1 MSRVTCHV
9 SHVTCNISHD
19 QCIFFQ
25 RGELVGGASRWR
37 VCYQGGLPR
46 LVVADG
52 QSKELEVNSAVWW
65 MTRSVGV
72 GSVGVGILRS
82 SDAVW
87 QMVGA
92 EPVATA
98 RGVMEGEI
106 KVIWPFSPLF
116 IFRNTL

>member
-1 MSRVTCHV
+1 
-9 SHVTCNISHD
+9 
-19 QCIFFQ
+19 
-25 RGELVGGASRWR
+25 
-37 VCYQGGLPR
+37 
-46 LVVADG
+46 
-52 QSKELEVNSAVWW
+52 

-72 GSVGVGILRS
+72 GSVGVGTLRS
-82 SDAVW
+82 PDVVG

>member
-1 MSRVTCHV
+1 M
-9 SHVTCNISHD
+9 
-19 QCIFFQ
+19 
-25 RGELVGGASRWR
+25 
-37 VCYQGGLPR
+37 
-46 LVVADG
+46 ADG
-52 QSKELEVNSAVWW
+52 QSEELEVNSAVWW

-72 GSVGVGILRS
+72 GSVGVGTLRS
-82 SDAVW
+82 SDAVG